1 MSMHHNDHELLDEQ
15 TSGAQSENRK
25 INSEEG
31 QSLLMVEKEE
41 ELNTEIAAENSSNV
55 INNADRKSYGAIPVG
70 MDHGKNVNE
79 VNMDGN
85 SSASKDTNTNKA
97 RLNMTADESWTLD
110 ETTIFSDNSNEFSAT
125 TTVTTPT
132 SKLRR
137 LAIDLSL
144 YFNLAILISK
154 LAAYLHTLSL
164 SVLAALTDSLLDV
177 ISQLVLNYTEKN
189 STKSRSSA
197 LYPAGAARLEPLGVL
212 ICAALMGM
220 ASFEIVKQSIESLLY
235 DGNWKWKWNFSL
247 LGSNSNSN
255 SNGNGNG
262 DSGSYNY
269 NYNLS
274 DELMDGQN
282 MAAILGMASIVFV
295 KLALYMLCMKAIP
308 EKEVQSRNRN
318 RNMLYA
324 NRNNNSTNSNEVDG
338 SGDSAATT
346 TTTNTNTDVAAAV
359 SAEKKFVKV
368 SDPTLEAL
376 AQDHWNDAL
385 SNAVAAIAL
394 CAALASPDLWFLDPI
409 GAIIISLYIIYS
421 WYETGKE
428 QIEQLTG
435 KSAPDEFI
443 DELYE
448 LASTFDRRMIVD
460 VVRAYHFGPKF
471 LVELEVVLP
480 KDTLLFESHDL
491 GMELQYEIESR
502 DEVERCFVHIDYEQR
517 PYDEHV
523 VSKVPELRAKY
534 RPSASGSVGSNGGG
548 GYGNHSV

>member
-1 MSMHHNDHELLDEQ
+1 MSLHHNDYELLDEQ
-15 TSGAQSENRK
+15 TSEAQSENRE
-25 INSEEG
+25 INNEEG
-31 QSLLMVEKEE
+31 QSLLRVEKEE
-41 ELNTEIAAENSSNV
+41 ELNTAITAENNSNI

-70 MDHGKNVNE
+70 MDHGKDVNE
-79 VNMDGN
+79 VNTDGN
-85 SSASKDTNTNKA
+85 SSASKDTSTNKA

-110 ETTIFSDNSNEFSAT
+110 ETTIFSDNSNEFSA
-125 TTVTTPT
+125 TTPT

-235 DGNWKWKWNFSL
+235 DGKWKFSL
-247 LGSNSNSN
+247 LGESSTN
-255 SNGNGNG
+255 
-262 DSGSYNY
+262 SGS
-269 NYNLS
+269 YNLS

-282 MAAILGMASIVFV
+282 MAAVWGMASIVFV

-308 EKEVQSRNRN
+308 EKEVQSRSRN
-318 RNMLYA
+318 IIYA
-324 NRNNNSTNSNEVDG
+324 NRNNNSTNSDEVDG

-346 TTTNTNTDVAAAV
+346 ATAAISAT
-359 SAEKKFVKV
+359 AEKKFVKV

-394 CAALASPDLWFLDPI
+394 CAALASPDLWFLDPV

-534 RPSASGSVGSNGGG
+534 RPSASGSIGSNGGG